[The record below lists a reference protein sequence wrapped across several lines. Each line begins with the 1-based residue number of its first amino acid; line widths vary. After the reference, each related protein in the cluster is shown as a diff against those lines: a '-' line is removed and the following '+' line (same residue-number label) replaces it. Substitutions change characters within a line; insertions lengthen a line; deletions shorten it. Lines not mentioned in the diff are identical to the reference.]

1 MSLSGAYTR
10 ISQNRSILF
19 IYHLSPHFHTLPARS
34 RTTFWIQNQKKKKV
48 NWKYKTGKMW
58 TNEVKINDNNDAEQK
73 KKNNNIPILIFSSN
87 VNACG
92 SLAVGHTTFDTTTSV
107 NQLNIF
113 QNTRI
118 QSSTCTNSQSEI
130 HSEHLYF
137 SIFLFMAARC
147 CTVVVPCS
155 YMLVSWSNNANYSNT
170 IQTNSAKDA
179 HNSSWYVCYAIQPT
193 LPWSNHFKSTI
204 WTNDDWLQR

>member
-34 RTTFWIQNQKKKKV
+34 RTTFWIQNQKKKKSIG
-48 NWKYKTGKMW
+48 NIKLEKCERTKWKSTIIMTQNK
-58 TNEVKINDNNDAEQK
+58 K

-147 CTVVVPCS
+147 CTAVVPCS